1 MSREGPKRAL
11 LTEFATVARALGS
24 AHRLDILEHLAQ
36 AERSV
41 EGLTQRIGLPF
52 ANVSQHLQSLRR
64 VGLVAARREGKHIFY
79 KIADEAVLHLL
90 ATLRQVAER
99 QTAEVGQIIAGY
111 FHERDSMEPV
121 SFAELAERAGDGL
134 VTVLDV
140 RPEDEFSYGH
150 LPGAVNIPLAQL
162 AERFAELRQTDE
174 IVAYCRGP
182 WCVLA
187 FEAVA
192 LLRQKGRAARR
203 LAGGL
208 PEWKLA
214 GRSISQ
220 RSM

>member
-1 MSREGPKRAL
+1 MVSRQSPRYAL
-11 LTEFATVARALGS
+11 LAEFAAVGRALGS

-41 EGLTQRIGLPF
+41 EELTERTGLPF
-52 ANVSQHLQSLRR
+52 ANVSQHLQTLRR
-64 VGLVAARREGKHIFY
+64 AGLVAARRAGKRVIY
-79 KIADEAVLHLL
+79 RVAEDGVLRLL
-90 ATLRQVAER
+90 DGVRGVAER
-99 QTAEVGQIIAGY
+99 QIAEVGQIVAGY
-111 FHERDSMEPV
+111 FRQRDSMEPV
-121 SFAELAERAGDGL
+121 AFAELADRVESGL

-140 RPEDEFSYGH
+140 RPEDEFSHGH

-162 AERFAELRQTDE
+162 PARLSELPKAGE

-192 LLRQKGRAARR
+192 LLRQSGRTAHR
-203 LAGGL
+203 LDGGL

-214 GRSISQ
+214 GQ
-220 RSM
+220 PVAA